1 MPQNPKNYRLNGLHP
16 LAYMGVNPPSP
27 ADLTIRTFPPT
38 QNDSQNFQLGA
49 TWLVPTTTP
58 EQYWVLVNL
67 EQGVATWVQ
76 LYPGGGGGGAGA
88 FPTDSGTATQ
98 VGGVLNVLGGNNIN
112 TSAPGMSNTVQIQ
125 LDDNVDIPGTLT
137 LSGYGPGV
145 LQVPFIAGP
154 VFSSAGTD
162 GQVLIGATVGNASW
176 ASLTAGANIT
186 ITPGANSITIAASGG
201 GGGGITTLTANTGGS
216 ATASSIKLQG
226 NNVIATNVASTSEVD
241 FALTNGTNGQVIIG
255 GGANPIWA
263 NLTAGTNISITNG
276 ANSITINST
285 GGTGGLAW
293 TKVTADTTMAINTG
307 YICNK
312 TTGTQTINMT
322 LPATAPL
329 GSLITVVNM
338 TDYSFLK
345 VLPASSQT
353 IIYGQYQTVTG
364 GGGGAIVSYQRLVLG
379 DSLQMVCVTA
389 NTTWLVYGSIGNFNV
404 TTAT

>member
-1 MPQNPKNYRLNGLHP
+1 MPRGPGNYRLNGLYP

-27 ADLTIRTFPPT
+27 TNLNIRSFAPT
-38 QNDSQNFQLGA
+38 QNDSQNFQLGD

-58 EQYWVLVNL
+58 EQYWLLVNL

-76 LYPGGGGGGAGA
+76 LYPGGGGGGAGS
-88 FPTDSGTATQ
+88 FPTDAGTATQ
-98 VGGVLNVLGGNNIN
+98 VGGVLNILGGANIN
-112 TSAPGMSNTVQIQ
+112 TSAPGLTNTVQIQ
-125 LDDNVDIPGTLT
+125 LNNNVDIPGTLT

-162 GQVLIGATVGNASW
+162 GQVLIGATVGNAAW
-176 ASLTAGANIT
+176 ANLTAGANIT
-186 ITPGANSITIAASGG
+186 ITNAANSITIAASGG
-201 GGGGITTLTANTGGS
+201 GGGGITSLTANTGGS
-216 ATASSIKLQG
+216 ATGPNVKIQG
-226 NNVIATNVASTSEVD
+226 NNVIATNVVSATELDV
-241 FALTNGTNGQVIIG
+241 ALTNGTNGQVLIG

-293 TKVTADTTMAINTG
+293 VKVTADTTMAINTG

-312 TTGTQTINMT
+312 TTGTQNINMT
-322 LPATAPL
+322 LPATAAL
-329 GSLITVVNM
+329 GSLVTVVNM
-338 TDYSFLK
+338 TGYSTLT
-345 VLPASSQT
+345 VLPAAAQT
-353 IIYGQYQTVTG
+353 IIYGQYETVTG
-364 GGGGAIVSYQRLVLG
+364 GGGGKLVSYARLVTG

-404 TTAT
+404 TAGI

>member
-76 LYPGGGGGGAGA
+76 LYPGGGGAGAGS
-88 FPTDSGTATQ
+88 FPTDNGTANQ
-98 VGGVLNVLGGNNIN
+98 VGGVLNILGGANIN
-112 TSAPGMSNTVQIQ
+112 TSAPGLTNTVQIQ
-125 LDDNVDIPGTLT
+125 LNNNVDIPGTLT

-162 GQVLIGATVGNASW
+162 GQVLIGATVGNAAW

-186 ITPGANSITIAASGG
+186 ITPGANSITIAATGG
-201 GGGGITTLTANTGGS
+201 GGGGLTTLTANSGGS
-216 ATASSIKLQG
+216 ATGPSIKLQG
-226 NNVIATNVASTSEVD
+226 NNVIATNVVSATELD
-241 FALTNGTNGQVIIG
+241 IALTNGSNGQVLIG
-255 GGANPIWA
+255 GGSNPLWA
-263 NLTAGTNISITNG
+263 SITAGANITLTPG
-276 ANSITINST
+276 ANSLTIAAS
-285 GGTGGLAW
+285 GGSGALTW
-293 TKVTADTTMAINTG
+293 TKVVGDTTMAVNTG

-312 TTGTQTINMT
+312 TSGTTVINMT
-322 LPATAPL
+322 LPAIAAL
-329 GSLITVVNM
+329 GALVTVVQQ
-338 TDYSFLK
+338 TGYSTLK
-345 VLPASSQT
+345 VLPAASQT
-353 IIYGQYQTVTG
+353 IIYGQYQTVAGSG
-364 GGGGAIVSYQRLVLG
+364 GGLLQGSTIG
-379 DSLQMVCVTA
+379 DSLQMVCITA
-389 NTTWLVYGSIGNFNV
+389 NTTWLVYGSIGNFLV
-404 TTAT
+404 TTV